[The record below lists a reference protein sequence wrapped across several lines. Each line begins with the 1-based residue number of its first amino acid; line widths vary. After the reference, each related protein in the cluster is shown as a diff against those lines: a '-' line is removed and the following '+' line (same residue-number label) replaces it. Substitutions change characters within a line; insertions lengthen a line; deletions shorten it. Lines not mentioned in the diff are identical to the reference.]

1 MQRIPDFQ
9 VEPTAKDAKITA
21 LKLRMAALEGQS
33 ADCSTL
39 TMPGTGYCKERVELK
54 KLFSGGSLEPANE
67 IDSAKPADRRGGVT
81 GDNGALGRHQ
91 HQYD

>member
-9 VEPTAKDAKITA
+9 VEPAAKDAKITA

-39 TMPGTGYCKERVELK
+39 TMPDTGYCKEGGEL
-54 KLFSGGSLEPANE
+54 
-67 IDSAKPADRRGGVT
+67 
-81 GDNGALGRHQ
+81 
-91 HQYD
+91 